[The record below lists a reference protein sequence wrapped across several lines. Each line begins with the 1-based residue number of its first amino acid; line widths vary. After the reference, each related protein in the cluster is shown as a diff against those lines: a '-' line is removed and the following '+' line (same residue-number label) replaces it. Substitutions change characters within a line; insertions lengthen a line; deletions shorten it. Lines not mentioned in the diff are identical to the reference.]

1 MYFNMSFRNGLVL
14 LFSGLSILLHAQ
26 TFSRYEI
33 PVKHDGEFLAQPW
46 VGGLNTPQFL
56 AADLNRDQVQDLV
69 VFDRVGDKVLTFLN
83 LGTPGESSYIY
94 APEYAGNFP
103 PITDYMVL
111 RDYNK
116 DGAADIFCASIPQG
130 SQEMQV
136 FTGYYEGNVLKFRPY
151 IFHYPNCFAC
161 VPEQIWLP
169 SESQPGLWENLNI
182 SKADYPDVDDIDG
195 DGDLDIITFAATI
208 GGHVWWIKNTSKEL
222 GLPLD
227 SLRFRLAD
235 DCWGRFYESGV
246 LPCINDLSPSPT
258 GCVNGLTNGGIGGV
272 RHPGSTVMVYDQEG
286 DGDKEIV
293 LGDISFAC
301 LNMMTNGGTPSN
313 AWMNAQDTGFPS
325 YNAPVDISI
334 FPAAFYLDL
343 DNDGKK
349 DMIAAPNNETIG
361 EDQKNA
367 WFYKN
372 TASSGHNFQL
382 QTRSFLVQDM
392 IDHGTGTHPTF
403 ADVNA
408 DGLMDLVVGTYGY
421 FLAANASSTNARLY
435 LYLNTGTATQPQ
447 FELSNSDWL
456 QMSQFAPDN
465 FEFSPTFGDLDGDG
479 DLDLLIGNDIGSFF
493 YQRNIAGPGQPMQ
506 FQLDTD
512 AMWITMDVNGQV
524 STPTIFDLDG
534 DGLKD
539 IIAGERL
546 GFINF
551 FKNIGLPGA
560 PKFNLV
566 PTVENVG
573 SIDTR
578 QPNQFLGFSAPTVW
592 QTPDGPMLVA
602 GTQGGHYEAYVGIQ
616 PNSTAAQLLTETLGN
631 LDDGLRSHPAFA
643 DLDAD
648 GQLEMLT
655 GNARGGLSLY
665 KTNLQDYTVA
675 TNNPAAEK
683 IVLRATPNPANNWTR
698 IEGLPEQP
706 AQWQL
711 FDTFGRLI
719 AEGQTNGENALTLR
733 LEKQVGGLYFF
744 NVRYAN
750 GSAALRLMLDF

>member
-1 MYFNMSFRNGLVL
+1 MYFIMVFRNGLVL
-14 LFSGLSILLHAQ
+14 LFTALSFWLQAQ
-26 TFSRYEI
+26 TFSRYNI
-33 PVKHDGEFLAQPW
+33 PVKQDGEFLAQPW

-56 AADLNRDQVQDLV
+56 PADLNRDQVQDLV

-83 LGTPGESSYIY
+83 LGTPGESSYVF
-94 APEYAGNFP
+94 APEYADNFP

-130 SQEMQV
+130 TQEMQV
-136 FTGYYEGNVLKFRPY
+136 FTGYYEGDVLKFRPY
-151 IFHYPNCFAC
+151 LFHYPNCFAC

-182 SKADYPDVDDIDG
+182 SKADYPDIDDIDG
-195 DGDLDIITFAATI
+195 DGDLDIVTFAATI
-208 GGHVWWIKNTSKEL
+208 GGHMWWIKNHSKEL

-235 DCWGRFYESGV
+235 DCWGRFYESGF
-246 LPCINDLSPSPT
+246 LPCVNDLSPGPT
-258 GCVNGLTNGGIGGV
+258 GCVNGLSSGGNGGV
-272 RHPGSTVMVYDQEG
+272 RHPGSTVMVYDQDG
-286 DGDKEIV
+286 DGDKEVV
-293 LGDISFAC
+293 LGDISFPC

-313 AWMNAQDTGFPS
+313 AWMNAQDTAFPS
-325 YNAPVDISI
+325 YNVPVNIPI

-349 DMIAAPNNETIG
+349 DLMVAPNNETIG

-367 WFYKN
+367 WFFKN

-382 QTRSFLVQDM
+382 QTRSFLGQDM
-392 IDHGTGTHPTF
+392 VDHGTGTHPTF

-408 DGLMDLVVGTYGY
+408 DGLMDLIVGTYGY
-421 FLAANASSTNARLY
+421 YLSSNSSSTNARLY
-435 LYLNTGTATQPQ
+435 LYLNTGTATQPR
-447 FELSNSDWL
+447 FELSDPDWL
-456 QMSQFAPDN
+456 QMSQFAPDV
-465 FEFSPTFGDLDGDG
+465 FEYSPTFGDLDSDG

-493 YQRNIAGPGQPMQ
+493 FHRNTAGPGQPMQ

-512 AMWITMDVNGQV
+512 PLWITMDVNGQV
-524 STPTIFDLDG
+524 STPAIFDLDG
-534 DGLKD
+534 DGLND

-551 FKNIGLPGA
+551 FKNIGIQGA

-573 SIDTR
+573 GIDTR
-578 QPNQFLGFSAPTVW
+578 QPNQFLGFSAPVVW

-602 GTQGGHYEAYVGIQ
+602 GTQGGHYEAYLGIQ
-616 PNSTAAQLLTETLGN
+616 TNSNAAQLLTESLGN

-648 GQLEMLT
+648 GRLEMLT

-675 TNNPAAEK
+675 INNPTAEK
-683 IVLRATPNPANNWTR
+683 IVLRAMPNPANNWTR
-698 IEGLPEQP
+698 IEGLPEGP

-711 FDTFGRLI
+711 FDAFGRLI
-719 AEGQTNGENALTLR
+719 AEGQTGGEIAITLR

-744 NVRYAN
+744 NVKHAK
-750 GSAALRLMLDF
+750 GSAVLRLMMDF